1 MHVLY
6 SFPDVVGKAGIGT
19 TAYQQVNEVA
29 KSGVEVTLYC
39 TTLTR
44 ELPESVRVVETLSL
58 LGRRVPHRM
67 LGIDRSYR
75 YHDRRVAAAL
85 RRIGSGIDLVHCWPR
100 ATVATASAARHHMIP
115 SFREIPNTHT
125 AHAFEVV
132 AREAETLGLASARSH
147 SHAFDEAILELEERE
162 YEVADVLL
170 VPSEYSLSTFRERG
184 VPAEKL
190 ALHRYGFDPTRFR
203 PPPSPPDG
211 SRRGLTAVFV
221 GRCEPRKGLHHALR
235 AWRNSGACE
244 DGRFV
249 VCGTFEP
256 AYREVLEPLLAH
268 PSIEVR
274 GFVADPVA
282 LMQESDLLILP
293 SLEEGSALVTYEARA
308 CGCVLVVSEAAG
320 ARCSDGVDGLVHP
333 PGDVAALT
341 EHLGRLL
348 AEPELLP
355 RLRAASLAGASEL
368 SWEAAARELV
378 ELYRRSAER

>member
-1 MHVLY
+1 M
-6 SFPDVVGKAGIGT
+6 
-19 TAYQQVNEVA
+19 
-29 KSGVEVTLYC
+29 TLYC

-44 ELPESVRVVETLSL
+44 ELPEGVRVVETLSL
-58 LGRRVPHRM
+58 LGRRVPHRV
-67 LGIDRSYR
+67 LGIDRSYK

-85 RRIGSGIDLVHCWPR
+85 RRIGSGIDVVHCWPR
-100 ATVATASAARHHMIP
+100 ATVATASAARHYRIP

-132 AREAETLGLASARSH
+132 AREAESLGLASARSH
-147 SHAFDEAILELEERE
+147 SHAFDEEILALEERE

-170 VPSEYSLSTFRERG
+170 VPSEYSLGTFQERG

-190 ALHRYGFDPTRFR
+190 ALHRYGFDPTRFS

-211 SRRGLTAVFV
+211 SRLGLTAVFV

-235 AWRNSGACE
+235 AWHDSGACE

-249 VCGTFEP
+249 VCGTFEA

-268 PSIEVR
+268 PSIDVR

-282 LMQESDLLILP
+282 LMQESDVLILP

-341 EHLGRLL
+341 EHLRRLRADL
-348 AEPELLP
+348 GLLP

-368 SWEAAARELV
+368 TWQAAARELV
-378 ELYRRSAER
+378 ELYGRSAES